1 MTQFILGLARQGG
14 RNSARL
20 PKRFAMSFSSV
31 FFSYFLKRSMLPNA
45 EPSTALRSSML
56 RCDGENRHFRAVT
69 FATLKND
76 AVFSK
81 TDTVKAHVA
90 PGARFPV
97 FAIVDPTWFSLAL
110 ESKILNSIEAVPIE

>member
-1 MTQFILGLARQGG
+1 
-14 RNSARL
+14 
-20 PKRFAMSFSSV
+20 
-31 FFSYFLKRSMLPNA
+31 
-45 EPSTALRSSML
+45 ML
-56 RCDGENRHFRAVT
+56 RCDWENRHFRAVT

-110 ESKILNSIEAVPIE
+110 ESKILNSIEAAAIE